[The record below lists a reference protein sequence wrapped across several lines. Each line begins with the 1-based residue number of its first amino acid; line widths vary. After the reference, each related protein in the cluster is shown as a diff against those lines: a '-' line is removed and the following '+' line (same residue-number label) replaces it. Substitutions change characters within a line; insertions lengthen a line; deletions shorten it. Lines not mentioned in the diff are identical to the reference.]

1 MSNRMKVNIRKH
13 EDIHSSLLKGLKEL
27 DAARYRAQAEAIRSA
42 ADTAHIERLQAKLEA
57 ASLILDEATKEFYAH
72 FRSE

>member
-1 MSNRMKVNIRKH
+1 MTAMKLNIRKH
-13 EDIHSSLLKGLKEL
+13 TDIHSSLLRGLKEL

-57 ASLILDEATKEFYAH
+57 AALILNEATNEFYTH
-72 FRSE
+72 FKSE